1 MKKSFLGHKTSDPT
15 MLSKCSKASQ
25 WTYWAIISFFVLSL
39 LAHLIALQKAAMYC
53 KLSTHKPVGTMKI
66 LSIRRIQQQKEN
78 EEFNKVG
85 SMLGFFL
92 QRHLGLHGVQS
103 QLGP

>member
-1 MKKSFLGHKTSDPT
+1 MP
-15 MLSKCSKASQ
+15 
-25 WTYWAIISFFVLSL
+25 
-39 LAHLIALQKAAMYC
+39 LQKAAMCYN
-53 KLSTHKPVGTMKI
+53 LSTHKPLGTMKI

-78 EEFNKVG
+78 EESNKVG

>member
-1 MKKSFLGHKTSDPT
+1 M
-15 MLSKCSKASQ
+15 
-25 WTYWAIISFFVLSL
+25 
-39 LAHLIALQKAAMYC
+39 ALQKAAMYYN
-53 KLSTHKPVGTMKI
+53 LSKHKTIGTMKFW
-66 LSIRRIQQQKEN
+66 SIRRIQQQKEN
-78 EEFNKVG
+78 EECNKVG